1 MFIYFGKIH
10 KKLLFPLLFPIF
22 LKIRRFIRENK
33 TNNKSLL
40 PGFIV
45 FLSIT
50 ICGLFYLIIK
60 IKLEKSS
67 RNSIRTNLRSEN
79 MLNTFYEDSG
89 ETEEF
94 SHQNSIISKQNEE
107 LFHQNSRVSMKQFD
121 EYSQYSH
128 HNSISSMKQIEL
140 DIEIKNKQNKKDTK
154 KIQNLYIILISGFLF
169 IAIGFKNLWRED
181 LNKNLKYNIQNLF
194 QIIFFII
201 FSMIFL
207 NFTMYSHQIIS
218 VIIIGLCFLTFF
230 IENIIYHQLKLS
242 DILIDM
248 VYYFCVQFCYCL
260 SDIFGKKYLNKFL
273 DSLYLFL
280 FKIGIIG
287 LIPITIYGIF
297 ALFINIEG
305 RYQVFKCFTEISFK
319 YFFLEIL
326 FNCLFELGIWT
337 TIYYLSPCHYIIYE
351 TVANILDLLLSNFEK
366 DKKYYKGQQI
376 SFFILYPIISFAV
389 LVFNEIIILNF
400 WGLNYN
406 TKMEIMEREKKEI
419 LNQEDENID
428 KLY

>member
-40 PGFIV
+40 PGFID

-79 MLNTFYEDSG
+79 MLNTLYEDSR

-94 SHQNSIISKQNEE
+94 SRQNSIISKQNEE

-121 EYSQYSH
+121 EYSH

-140 DIEIKNKQNKKDTK
+140 DIKIKNKQNKKDTK

-218 VIIIGLCFLTFF
+218 LIIF
-230 IENIIYHQLKLS
+230 
-242 DILIDM
+242 
-248 VYYFCVQFCYCL
+248 
-260 SDIFGKKYLNKFL
+260 
-273 DSLYLFL
+273 
-280 FKIGIIG
+280 
-287 LIPITIYGIF
+287 
-297 ALFINIEG
+297 
-305 RYQVFKCFTEISFK
+305 
-319 YFFLEIL
+319 
-326 FNCLFELGIWT
+326 
-337 TIYYLSPCHYIIYE
+337 
-351 TVANILDLLLSNFEK
+351 
-366 DKKYYKGQQI
+366 
-376 SFFILYPIISFAV
+376 
-389 LVFNEIIILNF
+389 VFNFVIV
-400 WGLNYN
+400 
-406 TKMEIMEREKKEI
+406 
-419 LNQEDENID
+419 
-428 KLY
+428 